1 MRACSDEVGLI
12 SGRASVMS
20 DDTLIEFE
28 RAYRGCACTIQKRDY
43 DWVFSFSDKGYIN
56 VASPWRIIQNG
67 RIAYAGHACDLL
79 EGRLVECIELDRATA
94 DIHLHFD
101 DQTRIDIFNGESGY
115 EGWQAGFRIGG
126 EGVLL
131 VGLGGGDVA
140 IFRGAEPMENT

>member
-1 MRACSDEVGLI
+1 M
-12 SGRASVMS
+12 
-20 DDTLIEFE
+20 
-28 RAYRGCACTIQKRDY
+28 Q
-43 DWVFSFSDKGYIN
+43 
-56 VASPWRIIQNG
+56 
-67 RIAYAGHACDLL
+67 
-79 EGRLVECIELDRATA
+79 CIELDRATA
-94 DIHLHFD
+94 DIHLHFN